1 MMLGTNRINYIF
13 KMIKWRRG
21 GKVFE
26 KKTKKKQIL
35 LIKTIILFFHN

>member
-26 KKTKKKQIL
+26 KKKKKTDFI
-35 LIKTIILFFHN
+35 N